1 MFDNEALFGSW
12 ELVNQGES
20 IESAEEG
27 SEQLPNERPVQ
38 SVFGTVDLE
47 MDTSLPT
54 TTLSDLPRE

>member
-27 SEQLPNERPVQ
+27 SVQ